1 MKKPIATASSGAP
14 ATPQKKTLRDLSDED
29 RALINRWRLVLGK
42 SAEQCGVGFSPGA
55 GAGAGGEGDCQAADE
70 TLEFLYAD
78 ERGAGSGSSSLNV
91 PRWIDAV
98 NELFPR
104 QAKEVLERELVSR
117 KGIHQ
122 ILEQPELLERIEPN
136 VELVKT
142 LLTHRDLLT
151 PKTRVLARKVIDKV
165 VNELKKKLE
174 VRVEQAIVGAI
185 RRDKHSPRRVFRN
198 LDLRTTLRRNL
209 KNWNEEHNKL
219 FIDRVFFYAAEKN
232 KRPWH
237 VIVCVDQ
244 SGSML
249 ESAIFSAVMASIF
262 AELPGVKTSL
272 VLFDTQI
279 VDLTDKVGEPVDVLL
294 SVQLGG
300 GTDITKAVD
309 YCGGL
314 VREPART
321 ILVLITD
328 FYEGRPEE
336 DLVRAVRRLA
346 DANVRLV
353 GLGALGYDAQPQ
365 YNRHT
370 AGKLRKEGMDI
381 LVCTP
386 EKLADAMG
394 KIIAG

>member
-1 MKKPIATASSGAP
+1 MSAKKPPPAPSPVSPKLGALP
-14 ATPQKKTLRDLSDED
+14 EQD
-29 RALINRWRLVLGK
+29 RALLNRWRLVLGK
-42 SAEQCGVGFSPGA
+42 SAEQSGFGFSQSGPGA
-55 GAGAGGEGDCQAADE
+55 AGTGDGDCEAAEDALSFLYEGDS
-70 TLEFLYAD
+70 
-78 ERGAGSGSSSLNV
+78 RGAGSGGSTLTV
-91 PRWIDAV
+91 PTWIDAV
-98 NELFPR
+98 SELFPR
-104 QAKEVLERELVSR
+104 AAKEVLERELVQR

-122 ILEQPELLERIEPN
+122 ILDQPELLERIEPN

-142 LLTHRDLLT
+142 LLTHKDLLT

-165 VNELKKKLE
+165 VAELKKKLE

-185 RRDKHSPRRVFRN
+185 RRDRHSPRRVFRN

-209 KNWNEEHNKL
+209 KNWNEERQKL
-219 FIDRVFFYAAEKN
+219 LVDRVYFYAAEKN

-262 AELPGVKTSL
+262 AELPGIRTSL

-300 GTDITKAVD
+300 GTDITRAVD
-309 YCGGL
+309 YCAGL

-328 FYEGRPEE
+328 FYEGRPEQ
-336 DLVRAVRRLA
+336 DLVRSVRRLA

-353 GLGALGYDAQPQ
+353 GLGALGYNAQPQ
-365 YNRHT
+365 YNRQT

>member
-1 MKKPIATASSGAP
+1 MSK
-14 ATPQKKTLRDLSDED
+14 LRDLPDAD
-29 RALINRWRLVLGK
+29 RALLNRWRLVLGK
-42 SAEQCGVGFSPGA
+42 SAEQCGIGFSPGA
-55 GAGAGGEGDCQAADE
+55 GEGAGDCGRAEEA
-70 TLEFLYAD
+70 LSYLYQD
-78 ERGAGSGSSSLNV
+78 QRGAGDGQSQITV
-91 PRWIDAV
+91 PRWIDTV
-98 NELFPR
+98 NDLFPR
-104 QAKEVLERELVSR
+104 QAKEVLERELVQR
-117 KGIHQ
+117 KGIRQ
-122 ILEQPELLERIEPN
+122 ILEQPELLERVEPN

-142 LLTHRDLLT
+142 LLTHKDLLT
-151 PKTRVLARKVIDKV
+151 SKTRVLARKVIDRV
-165 VNELKKKLE
+165 VAELKKKLE
-174 VRVEQAIVGAI
+174 VRVEQAIVGAV

-209 KNWNEEHNKL
+209 KNWNEERQKL
-219 FIDRVFFYAAEKN
+219 FVDRVFFYAAEKN

-237 VIVCVDQ
+237 IIVCVDQ

-262 AELPGVKTSL
+262 AELPGIKTSL

-279 VDLTDKVGEPVDVLL
+279 VDLSDKVGEPVDVLL

-300 GTDITKAVD
+300 GTDITRALE
-309 YCGGL
+309 YCTGL

-321 ILVLITD
+321 IVVLITD
-328 FYEGRPEE
+328 FYEGRPEQ
-336 DLVRAVRRLA
+336 DLVRVVRRFV
-346 DANVRLV
+346 DANVRMV

-365 YNRHT
+365 YNRQT

-386 EKLADAMG
+386 ERLADAMG

>member
-1 MKKPIATASSGAP
+1 MSKPSKPGTRSL
-14 ATPQKKTLRDLSDED
+14 KDLTDQE
-29 RALINRWRLVLGK
+29 RGLLNRWRLVLGK
-42 SAEQCGVGFSPGA
+42 SAEQCGLRISPGA
-55 GAGAGGEGDCQAADE
+55 GDGDCEGAEEA
-70 TLEFLYAD
+70 LSFLFE
-78 ERGAGSGSSSLNV
+78 ERGGGSSGSSLTV
-91 PRWIDAV
+91 PRWIDSV

-104 QAKEVLERELVSR
+104 QAKEVLERELVQR
-117 KGIHQ
+117 KGIQQ
-122 ILEQPELLERIEPN
+122 ILDQPDLLERIEPN

-142 LLTHRDLLT
+142 LLTHKDLLT

-174 VRVEQAIVGAI
+174 VRVEQAITGAI
-185 RRDKHSPRRVFRN
+185 RKDKHSPRRVFKN

-209 KNWNEEHNKL
+209 KHWNGERQKL
-219 FIDRVFFYAAEKN
+219 LIDRVWFHAAEKN

-237 VIVCVDQ
+237 IIVCVDQ

-262 AELPGVKTSL
+262 AELPGIKTSL

-279 VDLTDKVGEPVDVLL
+279 VDLSDKVGEPVDVLL

-300 GTDITKAVD
+300 GTDITRALE
-309 YCGGL
+309 YCSGM

-321 ILVLITD
+321 IVVLITD
-328 FYEGRPEE
+328 FYEGRSEE
-336 DLVRAVRRLA
+336 DLVRVVRRLV
-346 DANVRLV
+346 DANVRMV

-370 AGKLRKEGMDI
+370 AGRLRKEGMDI

-386 EKLADAMG
+386 EKLAEAMG
-394 KIIAG
+394 KIITG